1 MNFLV
6 TFKNRLNG
14 MFGGGS
20 SSVKNNV
27 NVVTT
32 SQQIVPASQQP
43 LTVSQQLAT
52 ASSQPF
58 TATDNP
64 AARRQKQGYA
74 KKSKYQATL
83 RHAAEIYIEVASP
96 STQRNY
102 LTALRSI
109 ATFNGGEDVTLA
121 QLREPFIIRFE
132 RWLCDRGICLNTSSC
147 YMRSLRA
154 LYNKVVK
161 QQRLR
166 DQRPFAHVYTGVA
179 KTDLPVLDRKDICR
193 LRSVELKPGSRQEMA
208 RDLFLFS
215 LCSMGMPF
223 VDVAFMRKSQ
233 IEGDTLVYHRHKTG
247 QRVSVYLE
255 PCMQQ
260 IIRKYWCEDGDY
272 VFPIL
277 RSTAPQNAYAEYKSG
292 LAAYNAQLSQLE
304 KKAGLSKHLSSYT
317 PRRTWASL
325 AYQRNVEVETIS
337 QALGHTNSR
346 TTRTY
351 IKTKNDKKLRK
362 TNKELLNYLSLQTLG

>member
-1 MNFLV
+1 MITFNLIIS
-6 TFKNRLNG
+6 FKNRLNG

-32 SQQIVPASQQP
+32 SQ
-43 LTVSQQLAT
+43 
-52 ASSQPF
+52 QPF

-109 ATFNGGEDVTLA
+109 AVFNGGEDVTLA

-132 RWLCDRGICLNTSSC
+132 RWLRDRGICLNTSSC

-166 DQRPFAHVYTGVA
+166 DQRPFAHVYTGVDS
-179 KTDLPVLDRKDICR
+179 THLPVLHRKDIRR
-193 LRSVELKPGSRQEMA
+193 LRDLEIAPGTPMEKA

-215 LCSMGMPF
+215 LSAMGMPF
-223 VDVAFMRKSQ
+223 IDVAFMRKSQ
-233 IEGDTLVYHRHKTG
+233 IEGNTLVYYRHKTG

-260 IIRKYWCEDGDY
+260 IIRKYRPSEGDY
-272 VFPIL
+272 VFPL
-277 RSTAPQNAYAEYKSG
+277 LSSTDPAVAYVEYESR
-292 LAAYNAQLSQLE
+292 LAAYNAQLSQLGR
-304 KKAGLSKHLSSYT
+304 KAGLRQHLSSYS

-325 AYQRNVEVETIS
+325 AFSFHQCFMVRFWKIRP
-337 QALGHTNSR
+337 Q
-346 TTRTY
+346 
-351 IKTKNDKKLRK
+351 
-362 TNKELLNYLSLQTLG
+362 

>member
-1 MNFLV
+1 MTTMNFLI

-32 SQQIVPASQQP
+32 SQQPV
-43 LTVSQQLAT
+43 TVYQ
-52 ASSQPF
+52 QPF

-83 RHAAEIYIEVASP
+83 RHAAEVYIEVASP

-121 QLREPFIIRFE
+121 QLREPFIVRFE
-132 RWLCDRGICLNTSSC
+132 RWLRDRGICLNTSSC

-179 KTDLPVLDRKDICR
+179 PTDLPVLDRKDICR

-223 VDVAFMRKSQ
+223 INVAFMRKSQ

-277 RSTAPQNAYAEYKSG
+277 SSTDPAVAYAEYLSR
-292 LAAYNAQLSQLE
+292 LVAYNAQLSQLE

-362 TNKELLNYLSLQTLG
+362 TNHELLNYLSLQTLG